1 MSEILGEDYLS
12 RWERALEGEPL
23 SQVAPICVGEIHK
36 FIASHRQLQAE
47 RDGLLEWKKIILGTG
62 TDQEA
67 MIRMAATEYTQTAI
81 ESWKLANEKLT
92 KERDALKAEL
102 EFHKQAALNFIDLS
116 AELQKQRDALQAEL
130 AEAKWAHGDFD
141 KAPCFI
147 CGYGGAGYYQP
158 SMHPCAEEY
167 HRRKDA
173 QP

>member
-36 FIASHRQLQAE
+36 FIASHRALQAE
-47 RDGLLEWKKIILGTG
+47 RDTLLEWKKIILGTG
-62 TDQEA
+62 TEQEA
-67 MIRMAATEYTQTAI
+67 VIRLAATEYTQTAI

-116 AELQKQRDALQAEL
+116 AELQKQRDALKAKL
-130 AEAKWAHGDFD
+130 AEA
-141 KAPCFI
+141 
-147 CGYGGAGYYQP
+147 
-158 SMHPCAEEY
+158 
-167 HRRKDA
+167 RKEKS
-173 QP
+173 

>member
-36 FIASHRQLQAE
+36 FIASHRALQAE
-47 RDGLLEWKKIILGTG
+47 RDTLLEWKKIILGTG
-62 TDQEA
+62 TEQEA
-67 MIRMAATEYTQTAI
+67 VIRLAATEYTQTAI

-116 AELQKQRDALQAEL
+116 AELQKQRDALKAEL
-130 AEAKWAHGDFD
+130 AEA
-141 KAPCFI
+141 
-147 CGYGGAGYYQP
+147 
-158 SMHPCAEEY
+158 
-167 HRRKDA
+167 RKEKS
-173 QP
+173 